1 LKRPGLRNQNG
12 QQIIEAVLLIV
23 VFMGFATLVASFF
36 NKNEILKEL
45 IGGPFQSL
53 AGVMQN
59 GVWATRTKGAAN
71 HPTSHFRHIVVTGE
85 GVQ

>member
-1 LKRPGLRNQNG
+1 MKQPQLRNQQG
-12 QQIIEAVLLIV
+12 QQVVESILLIV
-23 VFMGFATLVASFF
+23 VFVGFATLVASFF

-59 GVWATRTKGAAN
+59 GVWASRAKGAAS
-71 HPTSHFRHIVVTGE
+71 HPTKHFRHIVVTGE
-85 GVQ
+85 SPQ